1 MFLPG
6 RMKGCISFFHVG
18 AARTIDDESL
28 HLSSGAASARPT
40 PPGPALTTFESG
52 GCGDAMPESANDAS
66 GTRFSDD
73 DGGDDDDDDDE
84 RADIVDEYR
93 ARIRYCLPLA
103 LSRRFLP
110 CGLWYYAHTLS
121 RYDNFILLSTKRQL
135 PRRGGERGS
144 AVGAGGSSPP
154 WRLIVGHLPRGRPR
168 ALDPGGGGG

>member
-1 MFLPG
+1 MTSLCIFRRG
-6 RMKGCISFFHVG
+6 RP
-18 AARTIDDESL
+18 RRDQ
-28 HLSSGAASARPT
+28 P

-93 ARIRYCLPLA
+93 ARIIASPFRSP

-110 CGLWYYAHTLS
+110 CGLCRIMRTLS
-121 RYDNFILLSTKRQL
+121 LGMIISDFIIYETAIAS
-135 PRRGGERGS
+135 PR
-144 AVGAGGSSPP
+144 
-154 WRLIVGHLPRGRPR
+154 W
-168 ALDPGGGGG
+168 